1 MLLTESAFSLR
12 HLIRQ
17 TSFFCTFLIFFLFE
31 STKEEEE
38 ASFGMWG
45 SRTGSISCDT
55 SSTLVHAHTVYY
67 CRYTSI
73 CPIFSSMK
81 EKVVLL
87 DMIFE
92 GVEIDCQLWPYEFPP
107 PFSFRTSKIL
117 FLRSRITDISSRM
130 IHAMRTNVSLL
141 YLPSDSK

>member
-17 TSFFCTFLIFFLFE
+17 TSFFCTFLIFFFCL
-31 STKEEEE
+31 
-38 ASFGMWG
+38 
-45 SRTGSISCDT
+45 SRRKKKKKPLLECGAVAQDRYRV
-55 SSTLVHAHTVYY
+55 TLLAPWYMHIPYT
-67 CRYTSI
+67 RYTSI

-107 PFSFRTSKIL
+107 PFSFRSSKIL
-117 FLRSRITDISSRM
+117 FLRSRITDISSRT